1 MDEED
6 MPPPS
11 KGTSFSFKT
20 NADFRRMLETPRPQR
35 FQEDGDEHQAA
46 RAAKRPHAAQ
56 KKKGRP
62 KPVQEEKGEQD
73 EPAYRDRAE
82 ERRKGFNPDYERVN
96 ADLASIVTGN
106 SLLEQDIGKI
116 SVEDSKFLGGD
127 VDHTHLVKGLDYAL
141 LQKVR
146 GEMTK
151 QGPEGDETKK
161 KVKPVRKEEMNFV
174 TATGRSVFNAVFNPP
189 KINVSELFLPRR
201 TAFVYELE
209 DSEYGS
215 DIPTTLR
222 RSKLDCPQAVD
233 SLMGGVDGNLLER
246 LAKIMS
252 YMRPSVGG
260 KPGKR
265 LKRKDK
271 LHMLGQTAGLPPL
284 AGIGALKASRTNGSA
299 TAEPVVVKPADE
311 DEDIFGDAGKDYQ
324 AELPKSR
331 SGTSAPS
338 AQGQYF
344 DKKDDMADL
353 PALPKAGANMEED
366 MEIEDEEAVPGPP
379 GSLPL
384 PPPPPPPDAEV
395 GPARPPANADLS
407 GAYAD
412 PAAYEAYV
420 HASVAYQA
428 STDPEYQA
436 LLAAQA
442 GIQAPSADDAAA
454 ASALSQQQ
462 KEAGL
467 ASVFKRDDDNL
478 ARRREVDEREKEPG
492 FVSDAYAE
500 CYPEYHGYNNTIV
513 DSDDEAD
520 FSHMDSK
527 TGGKSR
533 TDFDTEEQWQE
544 YKNSKEMLPKA
555 AFQFGVKAAD
565 GRKAGNK
572 LGKARDNKLN
582 SQLNKIQAI
591 LEKDGGDYKKA
602 FTASQLES
610 SDGSKVSKKRRI

>member
-11 KGTSFSFKT
+11 KGTSFAFKT

-35 FQEDGDEHQAA
+35 FQEGADEQEGGS
-46 RAAKRPHAAQ
+46 RAVKKPHAAQ

-62 KPVQEEKGEQD
+62 KPVQEEKGEDD
-73 EPAYRDRAE
+73 EPLYRDRAE

-151 QGPEGDETKK
+151 HGVEEADETKK
-161 KVKPVRKEEMNFV
+161 KVKLVRKEEMKFA
-174 TATGRSVFNAVFNPP
+174 TATGRSIFNAVFNPP
-189 KINVSELFLPRR
+189 KINVSELYLPRR

-209 DSEYGS
+209 DDEYGS

-222 RSKLDCPQAVD
+222 RSKLDCPPMVD
-233 SLMGGVDGNLLER
+233 SLMGGVDGKLLER

-252 YMRPSVGG
+252 YMRPSAGG

-271 LHMLGQTAGLPPL
+271 LQLLGAASALPPL
-284 AGIGALKASRTNGSA
+284 AGIGALKGSHTNGSA
-299 TAEPVVVKPADE
+299 AAEPAVVRPADE

-331 SGTSAPS
+331 DGGAAASTR
-338 AQGQYF
+338 GQYF
-344 DKKDDMADL
+344 AEKDDMADL
-353 PALPKAGANMEED
+353 PALPKAGTKSDED
-366 MEIEDEEAVPGPP
+366 MEIEDDGPP
-379 GSLPL
+379 GAL
-384 PPPPPPPDAEV
+384 PPPPPPPPLDAEV

-407 GAYAD
+407 SAYAD

-420 HASVAYQA
+420 QASVAYQA

-436 LLAAQA
+436 LLATQTGGQPPDAQ
-442 GIQAPSADDAAA
+442 DAAA
-454 ASALSQQQ
+454 LGALSQQQ

-478 ARRREVDEREKEPG
+478 ARRREVDEREKDPN

-500 CYPEYHGYNNTIV
+500 CYPAYHEYNNTIV

-565 GRKAGNK
+565 GRKTGNK

-582 SQLNKIQAI
+582 TQLNKIQAI

-602 FTASQLES
+602 FSAPEEA
-610 SDGSKVSKKRRI
+610 SDGGKLSKKRRI